1 MTSAMLILLALQASA
16 APAESTGQAVLEARS
31 FIDSLNRADAARI
44 ARQEGERQQKE
55 LELAREARE
64 RKDRDA
70 ADVALKQQEGKD
82 GEAATQ
88 RLFDQQNEF
97 FKSAGAKKPNQ

>member
-16 APAESTGQAVLEARS
+16 TPAESTGQ
-31 FIDSLNRADAARI
+31 
-44 ARQEGERQQKE
+44 
-55 LELAREARE
+55 ARE

-70 ADVALKQQEGKD
+70 AEVALKQQEGKE

-97 FKSAGAKKPNQ
+97 FKSVGAKKPN

>member
-16 APAESTGQAVLEARS
+16 TPAESTGQAVVEARS
-31 FIDSLNRADAARI
+31 FIDSLNRAEAARI
-44 ARQEGERQQKE
+44 AQQQREGQRKE
-55 LELAREARE
+55 SELAREARE

-70 ADVALKQQEGKD
+70 AEVALKQQEGKE

-97 FKSAGAKKPNQ
+97 FKSVGAKKPN